1 MAVMRVRI
9 LTFTLLASAAL
20 AAADYQVGLAS
31 VVITPAEPVY
41 LSGYA
46 SRNHPSEGALHD
58 LKAKCMVIKDKRGVE
73 AAILSMDL
81 IGLPRSLSD
90 PLAARIQKTYGLDR
104 SRVMFNCSHTHTG
117 PVVGGNLITMFQLK
131 PEEAAAL
138 ERYARKLSGDLV
150 TLVGAAIGNLA
161 PADLSFGNGKAHFG
175 VNRRQPTPQGFR
187 IGLNPDGPTDPD
199 VPVLKVTDPRGNLR
213 AILFGYACHNTT
225 LTGQFYKFSGDY
237 AGFAQAEIEK
247 AKPGV
252 TAMFYQLCGADI
264 NPHPRSTLEIAWQ
277 HGKTLAAEV
286 LRVAE
291 GKLARVQGPVR
302 SAFQIVDLPFAH
314 HTRSTFEAQLNDKNQ
329 WRARNAQA
337 MLRTYDEGHPIR
349 TYPYPVQAIA
359 LGKDVTILALGGEV
373 VVDYCLRVKK
383 EYGAKGVMV
392 AGYSNDVMAYIPS
405 ARVLKEGGYEA
416 NDSMVYYG
424 MPGPWRDDV
433 EDRLF
438 EAVHKVLARVGRKK
452 I

>member
-1 MAVMRVRI
+1 MTDMRVRI
-9 LTFTLLASAAL
+9 LTLTLLASAML

-31 VVITPAEPVY
+31 VAITPTEPVY

-46 SRNHPSEGALHD
+46 SRNRPSEGALHD
-58 LKAKCMVIKDKRGVE
+58 LNAKCMVIKDKRGVQ
-73 AAILSMDL
+73 AAIVSMDL

-90 PLAARIQKTYGLDR
+90 PLAARIQKTYGLER

-117 PVVGGNLITMFQLK
+117 PVVRTNLITMFQLK
-131 PEEAAAL
+131 PEESAAI
-138 ERYARKLSGDLV
+138 ERYARKLSDDV
-150 TLVGAAIGNLA
+150 VKLVGMAIQNLA
-161 PADLSFGNGKAHFG
+161 PAELSFGNGQARFG
-175 VNRRQPTPQGFR
+175 ANRRQPTPQGFR

-199 VPVLKVTDPRGNLR
+199 VPVLKVTDAKGNLR
-213 AILFGYACHNTT
+213 AVLFGYACHNTT
-225 LTGQFYKFSGDY
+225 LTGEFYKFSGDY

-252 TAMFYQLCGADI
+252 TAMFYELCGADM
-264 NPHPRSTLEIAWQ
+264 NPNPRSKLEIAEQ

-291 GKLARVQGPVR
+291 GKLSPVKGPVR
-302 SAFQIVDLPFAH
+302 TAFQIVDLPFAH
-314 HTRSTFEAQLNDKNQ
+314 HTRATFEAQLNDKNQ
-329 WRARNAQA
+329 WRARNAKA

-349 TYPYPVQAIA
+349 SYPYPVQAIA
-359 LGKDVTILALGGEV
+359 LGDVSILALGGEV

-383 EYGAKGVMV
+383 EYGAKGIVV

-416 NDSMVYYG
+416 NDSMVYYA
-424 MPGPWRDDV
+424 MPGPWREDV
-433 EDRLF
+433 EDRLM
-438 EAVHKVLARVGRKK
+438 ETVRKVMQRVGRKK